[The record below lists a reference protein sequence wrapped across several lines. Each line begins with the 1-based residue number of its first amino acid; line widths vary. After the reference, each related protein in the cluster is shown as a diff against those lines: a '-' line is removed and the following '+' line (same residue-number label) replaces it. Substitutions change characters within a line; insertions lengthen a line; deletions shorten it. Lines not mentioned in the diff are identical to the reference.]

1 MPAANRFAR
10 FVFTFLALVLL
21 LALGYTWFT
30 LSWAYSEGDRA
41 GIVQKFSKKGWLC
54 KTWEGELLLVALP
67 SVVPEKFEFTVRD
80 DAVARQIMD
89 NIGKRMVLSYS
100 QHKGVPSSCFADSEY
115 FVERMQLQDPQG
127 LPVTLQPSAG
137 SVSTP
142 TPAATPAASATVGK

>member
-115 FVERMQLQDPQG
+115 FVEKMQLQDPQG